1 MYTYQSDWF
10 TPQIPIWEKYLNEYK
25 GKEHISFLEIGSFEG
40 RSAVWLLTTI
50 LTSPSARLICID
62 TFGGSIENQT
72 KHHIDL
78 TQIEKNFDS
87 NIGQTGS
94 GNKVAKIK
102 DLSSRAFQKLPY
114 LSQDV
119 IYIDGSH
126 TAPDVLSDCVLY
138 FHLLK
143 VGGIMIFDDYEWE
156 ETGMAGLNTPKPAID
171 AFLSIYQ
178 EKIEVLFMGMQVI
191 IRKII

>member
-1 MYTYQSDWF
+1 MYIYQSDWF

-102 DLSSRAFQKLPY
+102 DFSSRAFQKLPY

-126 TAPDVLSDCVLY
+126 TAPDVLSDGVLY

-156 ETGMAGLNTPKPAID
+156 EIGMTGLNTPKPAID

-191 IRKII
+191 IRKKI

>member
-102 DLSSRAFQKLPY
+102 DFSSRAFQKLPY